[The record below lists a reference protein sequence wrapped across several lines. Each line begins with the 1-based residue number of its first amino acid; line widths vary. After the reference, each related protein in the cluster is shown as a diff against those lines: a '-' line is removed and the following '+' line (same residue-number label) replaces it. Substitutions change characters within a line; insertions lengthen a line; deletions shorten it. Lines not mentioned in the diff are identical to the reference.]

1 MPKKRFAT
9 KNVAN
14 VAKVEKAEVKEVKK
28 ETLNDFLNK
37 IKECK
42 FYANVQTKTTA
53 QGSLVIEAELNV
65 EKLKEK
71 FNLE

>member
-9 KNVAN
+9 K
-14 VAKVEKAEVKEVKK
+14 KVEEKKVEVVQVVKK

-42 FYANVQTKTTA
+42 FYTNVETRTTA
-53 QGSLVIEAELNV
+53 QGSLIIEAELNI
-65 EKLKEK
+65 EKLKER